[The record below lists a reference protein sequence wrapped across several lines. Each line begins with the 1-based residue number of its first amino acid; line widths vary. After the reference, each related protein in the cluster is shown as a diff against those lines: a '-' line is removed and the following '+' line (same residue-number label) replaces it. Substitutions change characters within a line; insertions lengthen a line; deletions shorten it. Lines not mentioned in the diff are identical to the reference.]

1 MNIVLVKHS
10 EQQTKKYC
18 FSVPDSILPH
28 IHQGANVICETRRG
42 NNPGCVVSPVL
53 SGEDAER
60 VTAENGATTPLRNI
74 IAVVK
79 NIDIV
84 GVRIPIWMELHQPHE
99 NKVERRRRELRSYGC
114 VRTKV
119 DIDDVGILLY
129 GYTAYIA
136 CKDCGMSTIPVAVY
150 A

>member
-10 EQQTKKYC
+10 EQQAKKYC
-18 FSVPDSILPH
+18 FAVPDSVLPH
-28 IHQGANVICETRRG
+28 IHQGDSVICETRRG
-42 NNPGCVVSPVL
+42 NNPGCVVSSVL
-53 SGEDAER
+53 TGEDAER
-60 VTAENGATTPLRNI
+60 VMAENGATTPLRNI

-84 GVRIPIWMELHQPHE
+84 GIRIPIWMELHRPHE

-119 DIDDVGILLY
+119 DIDNGGILRD

-136 CKDCGMSTIPVAVY
+136 CKECGMSTIPVAVC